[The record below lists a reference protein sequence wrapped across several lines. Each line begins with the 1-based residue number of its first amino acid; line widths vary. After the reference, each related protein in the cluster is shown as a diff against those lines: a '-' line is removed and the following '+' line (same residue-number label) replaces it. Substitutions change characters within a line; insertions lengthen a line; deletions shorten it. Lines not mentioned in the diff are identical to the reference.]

1 MMVEGMI
8 AVASRLAPAEA
19 LDRLSR
25 IATEKGLTVFARIDH
40 EAGARAIGLDL
51 RPTALLI
58 FGNAKAG
65 TPVMQAAQTA
75 GIDLPLKVLAWRD
88 ADGKDWL
95 GYIDPLWIGARHGAD
110 AKPALTKMAE
120 GLAAIVRQVAEAS

>member
-1 MMVEGMI
+1 MVEGMV

-25 IATEKGLTVFARIDH
+25 IVTEKGLTIFARIDH
-40 EAGARAIGLDL
+40 EAGAKAAGLDL
-51 RPTALLI
+51 RPTVLLI

-65 TPVMQAAQTA
+65 TPVMQEAQTA
-75 GIDLPLKVLAWRD
+75 GIDLPLKVLAWQD
-88 ADGKDWL
+88 ADGKNWL

-110 AKPALTKMAE
+110 AKPSLAKMGE
-120 GLAAIVRQVAEAS
+120 GLAAMVAQAAQG

>member
-1 MMVEGMI
+1 MVEGMI
-8 AVASRLAPAEA
+8 VMASWPAPAEA
-19 LDRLSR
+19 LDRLSA
-25 IATEKGLTVFARIDH
+25 IVTEKGMTIFARIDH
-40 EAGARAIGLDL
+40 AAGARAVQMDL

-75 GIDLPLKVLAWRD
+75 GIDLPLKVLAWCD
-88 ADGKDWL
+88 ADGKNWL

-110 AKPALTKMAE
+110 AKPALAKMAE
-120 GLAAIVRQVAEAS
+120 VLATMVRQAAQAS